1 VSEPQA
7 KRPMVSLM
15 LLDNPRNNV
24 VVPAPPALTAG
35 THTTDYCCG
44 KCQTVLMY
52 AEAGQVQNLII
63 KCAVC
68 GSYNSTDI

>member
-1 VSEPQA
+1 VSELQA
-7 KRPMVSLM
+7 KRPTISLM
-15 LLDNPRNNV
+15 ILDNPRNNV
-24 VVPAPPALTAG
+24 VIPAPPVLTAG
-35 THTTDYCCG
+35 AHAADYCCG
-44 KCQTVLMY
+44 QCQTVLMH